1 MDLKELIDH
10 PERLNKETLYELR
23 ELTAQHPYFQP
34 ARLLMLQNLYLLHE
48 SSFDD
53 ELRRAALFI
62 TDRTRLFD
70 LVEARHYKLRPSRRP
85 TESAPGSDADRTL
98 SLIDNFLD
106 TMHQD
111 GVQAEEKQGK
121 KRKPTAT
128 DATVDYVAYLLSASD
143 EEPES
148 QAGQAPMRGQKLI
161 DKFINEEGGRM
172 QLHETP
178 EFTPQ
183 ADEGHKGADEGY
195 FTATLARIYVK
206 QGRYSKALEIIRRL
220 NLNYPKKSAYFADQ
234 IRFLEKLMI
243 NNNKK

>member
-1 MDLKELIDH
+1 MDLKELIGH
-10 PERLNKETLYELR
+10 PERMNKETLYELR
-23 ELTAQHPYFQP
+23 QLTAQYPYFQT

-70 LVEARHYKLRPSRRP
+70 LVEAKHYRLRPSKRMP
-85 TESAPGSDADRTL
+85 KTATGSDADRTL
-98 SLIDNFLD
+98 SLIDDFLG
-106 TMHQD
+106 TIHQD
-111 GVQAEEKQGK
+111 DGQPEMKKEKR
-121 KRKPTAT
+121 RKPTAT
-128 DATVDYVAYLLSASD
+128 DATVDYAAYLLATS
-143 EEPES
+143 EEETEHETAPT
-148 QAGQAPMRGQKLI
+148 PMRGQGLI
-161 DKFINEEGGRM
+161 DKFIGEEGGRM

-178 EFTPQ
+178 EYTPQ
-183 ADEGHKGADEGY
+183 ADDSPKGADEGY

-206 QGRYSKALEIIRRL
+206 QGRYSKALEIIKRL

>member
-10 PERLNKETLYELR
+10 PERMNKETLYELR
-23 ELTAQHPYFQP
+23 ELTALHPYFQT

-70 LVEARHYKLRPSRRP
+70 LVEAKHYRLRPSKRNSKTP
-85 TESAPGSDADRTL
+85 SGSEADRTL
-98 SLIDNFLD
+98 SLIDDFLG

-111 GVQAEEKQGK
+111 EGQPKEKKGR
-121 KRKPTAT
+121 RKPTAT
-128 DATVDYVAYLLSASD
+128 DATVDYVAYLLAAD
-143 EEPES
+143 EEEPSGKDE
-148 QAGQAPMRGQKLI
+148 QAPMHGQELI

-178 EFTPQ
+178 EYTPQ
-183 ADEGHKGADEGY
+183 AEDGPKGADEGY

-206 QGRYSKALEIIRRL
+206 QGRYSKALEIIKRL

-234 IRFLEKLMI
+234 IRFLEKLII